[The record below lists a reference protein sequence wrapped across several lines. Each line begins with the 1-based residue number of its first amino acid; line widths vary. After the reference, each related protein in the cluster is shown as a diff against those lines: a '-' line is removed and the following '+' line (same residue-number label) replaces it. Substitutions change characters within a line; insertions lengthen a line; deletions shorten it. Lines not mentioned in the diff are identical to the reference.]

1 MSNFMSSQLLLVLLT
16 MVFSSSP
23 VFAAGLPEGEGREA
37 VQAMC
42 SGCHDV
48 SRIDNGLGYS
58 REHWLALM
66 DSMIDLSGDKSQ
78 QVLMADYLAEHFPPN
93 KQRAP
98 KLIDGDVSIKFKEWV
113 VPTRGQRSRDPVES
127 PDGMIWWVGQWG
139 DIVGRINPETGDMK
153 EYPLPKGA
161 KPHSVTPD
169 DKGYLWYMGNKNAT
183 VGRLDPATGEIK
195 EYDMPDPQARDPHT
209 GVFDEQGILWFTLQ
223 HSNRIGRLDP
233 ETGDIKIKTMP
244 TDRSRPYGI
253 KVDDSGDIWVACNGS
268 HCLVKVDHETMDM
281 TEIKLPHE
289 DTTVRR
295 LDIAEDG
302 MIWYVNS
309 GRGRLGRFNPDNGEI
324 KEWPSPSGPRS
335 HPYAIE
341 VLDGIVWYNESGM
354 RPDPLVRFDPATER
368 FQSWAI
374 PSGDFYAGILRHM
387 RPTKD
392 GDLLIHQSATNRIIR
407 VKIID

>member
-1 MSNFMSSQLLLVLLT
+1 MSDAFDYRMIIPALLLSFTGVTAQSL
-16 MVFSSSP
+16 P
-23 VFAAGLPEGEGREA
+23 DGAGQHA
-37 VQAMC
+37 VQTMC

-58 REHWLALM
+58 RDDWLALM
-66 DSMIDLSGDKSQ
+66 DSMIDLSGNPTQ
-78 QVLMADYLAEHFPPN
+78 QALMADYLAEHFPPN

-98 KLIDGDVSIKFKEWV
+98 TRIDGDVSIEFKEWV
-113 VPTRGQRSRDPVES
+113 VPTRGQRSRDPVEA
-127 PDGMIWWVGQWG
+127 PNGMIWWVGQWG

-153 EYPLPKGA
+153 EYPLPTGA

-183 VGRLDPATGEIK
+183 VGRLDPATGDIK

-209 GVFDEQGILWFTLQ
+209 GVFDAQGILWFTLQ
-223 HSNRIGRLDP
+223 HSNRVGRLDP
-233 ETGDIKIKTMP
+233 KTGDIKIKTMP
-244 TDRSRPYGI
+244 TERSRPYGI

-268 HCLVKVDHETMDM
+268 NCLVKVDHETMDL

-309 GRGRLGRFNPDNGEI
+309 GRGRLGRYNPDNGEI
-324 KEWPSPSGPRS
+324 KEWPSPSGPKS

-341 VLDGIVWYNESGM
+341 VLNGVVWYNESGM
-354 RPDPLVRFDPATER
+354 RPDPLVRFDPDTEK

-407 VKIID
+407 VKIQD